1 MVSESQEIKDAL
13 AKNDEEWQKRMLL
26 FVMTMIIAFIGLS

>member
-1 MVSESQEIKDAL
+1 MSESQEIKEAL

-26 FVMTMIIAFIGLS
+26 FVMTIIIAFIGLN

>member
-1 MVSESQEIKDAL
+1 VSESQEIKEAL

-26 FVMTMIIAFIGLS
+26 FVMTIIIAFIGLN